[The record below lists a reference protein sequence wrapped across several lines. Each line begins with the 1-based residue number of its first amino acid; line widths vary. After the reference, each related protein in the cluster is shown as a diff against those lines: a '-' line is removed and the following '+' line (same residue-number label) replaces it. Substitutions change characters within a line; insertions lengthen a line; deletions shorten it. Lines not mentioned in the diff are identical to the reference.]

1 MCYHN
6 AMDADSKVVEFVSFC
21 IEMYAREYD
30 MSGSDVAAMFEK
42 YALIDYLFSNYEGL
56 HSQGKELIVSLLH
69 DFVEKK
75 EVSE

>member
-30 MSGSDVAAMFEK
+30 MSGSDVTAMFEK
-42 YALIDYLFSNYEGL
+42 YGLIDYLFFKLRGAAFAGER
-56 HSQGKELIVSLLH
+56 I
-69 DFVEKK
+69 FTFPFA
-75 EVSE
+75 